1 MQLNL
6 FSVIYSHHSHPMAD
20 LLYFFYGLQTIAH
33 EIGHTLGMAHDF
45 DQKTY
50 NSNGKYVY
58 RKYQKSKKDCKG
70 LMDYLDNG
78 VGWSACSARDFS
90 RYLTS
95 AGTKKPCLKGKS
107 NRFK

>member
-1 MQLNL
+1 
-6 FSVIYSHHSHPMAD
+6 MAD
-20 LLYFFYGLQTIAH
+20 LLYLSNCLQTIAH
-33 EIGHTLGMAHDF
+33 EVGHNLGMAHDF

-58 RKYQKSKKDCKG
+58 RKYSKKSCNG

-95 AGTKKPCLKGKS
+95 AGTKKPCLNYGNNKLYKIYD
-107 NRFK
+107 KL